1 MMSLDLVARMGPEVA
16 AAAPVYQYKHLV
28 SFYLTQRM
36 APPRRGSWRY
46 QVGARNSTVL
56 LYLLEQTMGR
66 GRRSVALS
74 YRDLGKALKTGS
86 RSVKDSVFQ
95 LEAAGVLKISKRPYT
110 EHLLINEY
118 TVDLGAI
125 ERIAREEML

>member
-28 SFYLTQRM
+28 SFYLTGRL
-36 APPRRGSWRY
+36 APPRPGSWSY
-46 QVGARNSTVL
+46 QVAARNSTVL

-74 YRDLGKALKTGS
+74 YRELSRALKMGPKP
-86 RSVKDSVFQ
+86 VKDAVLQ
-95 LEAAGVLKISKRPYT
+95 LEDAGVLMVGKRAYT
-110 EHLLINEY
+110 EHLRINEY
-118 TVDLGAI
+118 TVDLDAI
-125 ERIAREEML
+125 ERVAREEML